1 MLNTVVAAAWEA
13 LMRWPQPDG
22 RFITP
27 DIFITA
33 AENEGMIGSNSSRHL
48 FELIAHDVIN

>member
-1 MLNTVVAAAWEA
+1 MSLRYIINLFFNVKRGSCGGVEA

-22 RFITP
+22 RFMTP

-33 AENEGMIGSNSSRHL
+33 AEMKE
-48 FELIAHDVIN
+48 